1 MGLGEYG
8 RYATLG
14 ISLVVTTAIY
24 LFLGYRG
31 GMWLDRRLG
40 LEPVFLIVGIV
51 LGMVL
56 SLVSFAK
63 ELLALTQERRA
74 PAQPDGDNDAGDSEK
89 NNVSAATTPRRR
101 LRSPKGK
108 EEGE

>member
-1 MGLGEYG
+1 VGFGDYAKYG
-8 RYATLG
+8 SLG
-14 ISLVVTTAIY
+14 ISLAVTTAIY

-31 GMWLDRRLG
+31 GLWLDQRLG
-40 LEPVFLIVGIV
+40 TEPVFLLLGIV

-63 ELLALTQERRA
+63 EILALARDRRGM
-74 PAQPDGDNDAGDSEK
+74 PSREGDNGGGFREKEHVRKLAG
-89 NNVSAATTPRRR
+89 TGR
-101 LRSPKGK
+101 PKTSRGK